1 MLAANTG
8 YLRGN
13 QCQAKGDIQKPGVQG
28 VPAPNTLLNHTVTLT
43 PSSNKV
49 SEMKKDSFPRLS
61 RKTKNGL
68 FSGFSLLERPLQS
81 LLRRETRLTS
91 VIQAAARD
99 PVDVCDP
106 CFRGNTTGRQACF
119 ARGTG
124 DCRLLRMG
132 DIEGFCA
139 NLSPPRKRGN
149 SPDMKLVSEERL

>member
-13 QCQAKGDIQKPGVQG
+13 QCQAKGGIQKPGVQG

-124 DCRLLRMG
+124 DCRLLTENGRH
-132 DIEGFCA
+132 
-139 NLSPPRKRGN
+139 
-149 SPDMKLVSEERL
+149 